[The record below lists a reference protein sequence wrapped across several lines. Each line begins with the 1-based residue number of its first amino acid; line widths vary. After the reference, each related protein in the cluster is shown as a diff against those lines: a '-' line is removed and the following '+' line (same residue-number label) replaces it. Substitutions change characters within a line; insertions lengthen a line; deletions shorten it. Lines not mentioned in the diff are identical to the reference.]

1 MSHSAEPAPPAA
13 CQTLAGSDTR
23 PPARWA
29 RLAGGGAASVGEQAL
44 FAGTHLLIN
53 VMLARWLPIEEY
65 GVFALVYSVV
75 VFLNA
80 LHTAMVA
87 EPVAVFWGENLN
99 RTRAFVGEALSL
111 NLAFAAISAVVGLA
125 GAGIL
130 VAIGLMP
137 ARTALLVPF
146 LAVAM
151 PTFWYVRQ
159 AAYADL
165 RPWAAFTRS
174 AIYGG
179 GFVLGVVALK
189 LAAATSMEGALA
201 VMGAAALVASLG
213 GSTRYWARPAR
224 PTSAEARRF
233 VAKAWTYGRWSAP
246 AGMLTWVTN
255 NIYIVALPFASTVA
269 DSGRLKMVLNL
280 LLPFQQVLLGLSLI
294 GLPMLARMHSEGRT
308 ERAAQLTRFALAGA
322 VVGGG
327 VFSLAVALGGEVAF
341 AWIYGPRH
349 RGDAQLVLY
358 GVALP
363 VIWAVIAVLR
373 VSLRAR
379 GDSRST
385 FLGYSIGIG
394 TVGLVA
400 VPLGITYGAPGA
412 LLGSTAIS
420 AAIAATLFWR
430 ATAGSRPETS
440 TAKVRRPEE
449 PDLR

>member
-1 MSHSAEPAPPAA
+1 MSQPAEPALPAA
-13 CQTLAGSDTR
+13 SQTLAESGTR
-23 PPARWA
+23 RPARWA

-53 VMLARWLPIEEY
+53 VLLARWLPIEEY

-75 VFLNA
+75 VFLNE
-80 LHTAMVA
+80 LHAAVVA
-87 EPVAVFWGENLN
+87 QPVAVFWGENLK

-130 VAIGLMP
+130 VAVGLLP

-174 AIYGG
+174 TIYGG
-179 GFVLGVVALK
+179 GSVLGVVALK
-189 LAAATSMEGALA
+189 LVAAPSIEGALA
-201 VMGAAALVASLG
+201 VMGAAALVASLS

-233 VAKAWTYGRWSAP
+233 AAKAWTYGRWSAP
-246 AGMLTWVTN
+246 ASVLTWVTN
-255 NIYIVALPFASTVA
+255 NIYIVALPLASTVA

-294 GLPMLARMHSEGRT
+294 GLPILARLHANGGT
-308 ERAAQLTRFALAGA
+308 EQATRLTRLALAA
-322 VVGGG
+322 AAAGGG
-327 VFSLAVALGGEVAF
+327 AFSLALALGGEAAF
-341 AWIYGPRH
+341 TWVYGPR
-349 RGDAQLVLY
+349 RADDAQLVLY
-358 GVALP
+358 GLALP

-400 VPLGITYGAPGA
+400 VPMGITYGAAGA
-412 LLGSTAIS
+412 LVGSTAIS
-420 AAIAATLFWR
+420 AAIAVALFWLLMTR
-430 ATAGSRPETS
+430 SGMPTT
-440 TAKVRRPEE
+440 
-449 PDLR
+449 